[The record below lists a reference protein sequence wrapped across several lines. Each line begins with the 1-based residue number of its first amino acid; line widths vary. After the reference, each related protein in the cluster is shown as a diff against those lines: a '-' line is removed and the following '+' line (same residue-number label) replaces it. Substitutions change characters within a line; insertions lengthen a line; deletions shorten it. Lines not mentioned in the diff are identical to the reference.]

1 MCCFLFGRSRSN
13 ILEEERIERERERE
27 EGRGEKGGKINDKPD
42 REGETVSTS
51 LGEQFPPS

>member
-42 REGETVSTS
+42 RESETVSTS